1 MSNGKS
7 NNNPPTNPNPT
18 TLIEKLDSI
27 DGFPV
32 EWAGRTAKG
41 DLRLDCNV
49 FEVVD
54 TPPPFFGQNA
64 RDFGFHVACD
74 MAGEAE
80 WSEHDFGA
88 CYIREKSLRKES
100 DGVWYVDLTVDP
112 HKARHPKVTTMLVND
127 EGEPILDENGEVQLK
142 TAPRRESWISV
153 RLDQVEPDFEHP
165 LAAEYVQSD
174 RRTKALIAA
183 TERSKATK
191 EGRKEGGGGRGKGK
205 RKRLSPSEIAA
216 LMK

>member
-1 MSNGKS
+1 MCITMD
-7 NNNPPTNPNPT
+7 NNATNNNPT
-18 TLIEKLDSI
+18 TLIDKLDAI

-32 EWAGRTAKG
+32 DWAGRTARG

-49 FEVVD
+49 FRVVD
-54 TPPPFFGQNA
+54 TPPPMFGQNA
-64 RDFGFHVACD
+64 RDFGFDTACD

-88 CYIREKSLRKES
+88 CYIREKSLRKEA
-100 DGVWYVDLTVDP
+100 DGRWYVDLTVDP
-112 HKARHPKVTTMLVND
+112 HKARHPKVTTMLVD
-127 EGEPILDENGEVQLK
+127 DDGEPILDENGEPQLK
-142 TAPRRESWISV
+142 TAPRRESWITV
-153 RLDQVEPDFEHP
+153 RLDQIEPNPFHP

-183 TERSKATK
+183 TERSKAVK
-191 EGRKEGGGGRGKGK
+191 EGRKGGGRGKGK
-205 RKRLSPSEIAA
+205 RKRLSPAEIAA

>member
-7 NNNPPTNPNPT
+7 NNNPPTSPNPT
-18 TLIEKLDSI
+18 TLVEKLDAI

-32 EWAGRTAKG
+32 EWAGRTSRG

-49 FEVVD
+49 FRVVD
-54 TPPPFFGQNA
+54 APPPMFGQNV
-64 RDFGFHVACD
+64 REFGFDIAAD

-80 WSEHDFGA
+80 WSEHDFGS
-88 CYIREKSLRKES
+88 CYIRDKSLRREK
-100 DGVWYVDLTVDP
+100 DGVWYADLSVDP
-112 HKARHPKVTTMLVND
+112 HKVRVCKVAVA
-127 EGEPILDENGEVQLK
+127 PLDEEGNTLLDQ
-142 TAPRRESWISV
+142 TAFLPRKESWITVPLSD
-153 RLDQVEPDFEHP
+153 LKPEYGHP

-183 TERSKATK
+183 TERSKAAK
-191 EGRKEGGGGRGKGK
+191 EGRKGGGRGRGKGK